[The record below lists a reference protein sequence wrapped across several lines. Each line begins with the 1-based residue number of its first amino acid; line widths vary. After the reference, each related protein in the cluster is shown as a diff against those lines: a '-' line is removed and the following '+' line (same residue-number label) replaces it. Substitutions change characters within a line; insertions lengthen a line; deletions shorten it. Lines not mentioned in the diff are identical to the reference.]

1 MTTFADFLFPE
12 NIFLDLRATDKLQ
25 AFAQIAELLEREHQI
40 NRTLIYESLC
50 LREELCS
57 TGLGQGVAIPHAQI
71 AGLLQPIAA
80 FVRLAKPIAF
90 DAPDELPVS
99 EFFVLLLPYRTTY
112 VHLQILA
119 DVVGKLCDQ
128 KFREKLT
135 VANHPLAI
143 QACFQ
148 VCVSR

>member
-12 NIFLDLRATDKLQ
+12 NIFLDLHAANKLQ

-50 LREELCS
+50 VREELCS

-71 AGLLQPIAA
+71 ADLEQPIAA
-80 FVRLAKPIAF
+80 FVRLAAPIDF
-90 DAPDELPVS
+90 NAPDEQVVS
-99 EFFVLLLPYRTTY
+99 QLFVLLLPSRTTY
-112 VHLQILA
+112 LHLQILA

-128 KFREKLT
+128 HFRDKLDI
-135 VANHPLAI
+135 AKDPSSI
-143 QACFQ
+143 QACF
-148 VCVSR
+148 SA